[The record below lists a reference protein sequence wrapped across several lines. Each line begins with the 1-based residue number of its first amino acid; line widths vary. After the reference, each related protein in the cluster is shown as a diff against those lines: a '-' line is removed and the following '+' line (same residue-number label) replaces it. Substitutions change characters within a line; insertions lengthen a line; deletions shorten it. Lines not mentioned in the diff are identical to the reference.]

1 MITGQQLD
9 HRSVTDV
16 RRYVILSEHRRISRN
31 APDQHVSLVQF
42 TQGRLDILML
52 YPIIGRNKPNHA
64 LNWLHLIKS

>member
-42 TQGRLDILML
+42 TQGRLILML
-52 YPIIGRNKPNHA
+52 CPIISRNETNYA